1 MAEIHYHYG
10 MSETPSRQS
19 ANRQSGGRRK
29 EGSPS
34 APTLET
40 AEGKTSQRASGDITG
55 FQRLLT
61 TAQIDAD
68 VAGIV
73 ADPASAD
80 ARLTTLLREALDRWG
95 YGLHHLDH
103 RAVLSDAGELQFF
116 AGKTLVGRAGE
127 DAEQLARSY
136 ASLSAPNAEGLSDW
150 SVLGEGYRTPIRNAA
165 QLRVL
170 IEDARDFET
179 LWTPERG
186 LFLRL
191 WRRTENGQEVTAAEY
206 AQPVNAAQLLG
217 DAAWD
222 AIQGIKDR
230 ALQRELMERSAKGGL
245 LQAFLS
251 ARHKDAER
259 NLGSLPETHFTVQSN
274 VVRVTGPAAR
284 DYAAVR
290 AAQKESADGLRAM
303 QERAVKGMAELLRS
317 DLR

>member
-1 MAEIHYHYG
+1 MHYHYG
-10 MSETPSRQS
+10 MSETSSRQS
-19 ANRQSGGRRK
+19 ANRQAGGRRK
-29 EGSPS
+29 EAS
-34 APTLET
+34 APAAAAAPT
-40 AEGKTSQRASGDITG
+40 AEQTSRTVSGDVTG

-80 ARLTTLLREALDRWG
+80 ARLTDLLRAALDRWG
-95 YGLHHLDH
+95 HGLHHLDH
-103 RAVLSDAGELQFF
+103 RAVLTDAGEIQFF

-127 DAEQLARSY
+127 DAEHLARSY

-191 WRRTENGQEVTAAEY
+191 WRRTENGQEVTAVEY
-206 AQPVNAAQLLG
+206 VQPVNAAQLLG

-259 NLGSLPETHFTVQSN
+259 HLGSLPETHFTVQSN
-274 VVRVTGPAAR
+274 VMRLTGADAR

-290 AAQKESADGLRAM
+290 TAQKETADELKAM
-303 QERAVKGMAELLRS
+303 QDRAVKGMVELLRS

>member
-1 MAEIHYHYG
+1 MHYHYG
-10 MSETPSRQS
+10 MSETSSRQS
-19 ANRQSGGRRK
+19 ANRQAGGRRK
-29 EGSPS
+29 EAS
-34 APTLET
+34 APAAAAAPT
-40 AEGKTSQRASGDITG
+40 AEQSSQTVSGDVTG
-55 FQRLLT
+55 FQRLLA

-80 ARLTTLLREALDRWG
+80 ARLTDLLRAALDRWG
-95 YGLHHLDH
+95 HGLHHLDH
-103 RAVLSDAGELQFF
+103 RAVLTDAGEIQFF

-127 DAEQLARSY
+127 DAEHLARSY

-191 WRRTENGQEVTAAEY
+191 WRRTENGQEVTAVEY
-206 AQPVNAAQLLG
+206 VQPVNAAQLLG

-259 NLGSLPETHFTVQSN
+259 HLGSLPETHFTVQSN
-274 VVRVTGPAAR
+274 VMRLTGADAR

-290 AAQKESADGLRAM
+290 TAQKETADELKAM
-303 QERAVKGMAELLRS
+303 QDRAVKGMVELLRS

>member
-1 MAEIHYHYG
+1 MHYHYG
-10 MSETPSRQS
+10 MSETSSRQS
-19 ANRQSGGRRK
+19 ANRQAGGRRK
-29 EGSPS
+29 EAS
-34 APTLET
+34 APAAAAAPT
-40 AEGKTSQRASGDITG
+40 AEQSSQTVSGDVTG

-80 ARLTTLLREALDRWG
+80 ARLTDLLRAALDRWG
-95 YGLHHLDH
+95 HGLHHLDH
-103 RAVLSDAGELQFF
+103 RAVLTDAGEIQFF

-127 DAEQLARSY
+127 DAEHLARSY

-191 WRRTENGQEVTAAEY
+191 WRRTENGQEVTAVEY
-206 AQPVNAAQLLG
+206 VQPVNAAQLLG

-259 NLGSLPETHFTVQSN
+259 HLGSLPETHFTVQSN
-274 VVRVTGPAAR
+274 VTRLTGADAR

-290 AAQKESADGLRAM
+290 TAQKETADELKAM
-303 QERAVKGMAELLRS
+303 QDRAVKGMVELLRS

>member
-1 MAEIHYHYG
+1 MHYHYG
-10 MSETPSRQS
+10 MSETSSRQS
-19 ANRQSGGRRK
+19 ANRQAGGRRK
-29 EGSPS
+29 EAS
-34 APTLET
+34 APAAAAAPT
-40 AEGKTSQRASGDITG
+40 AEQSSQTVSGDVTG
-55 FQRLLT
+55 FQRLLA

-68 VAGIV
+68 IAGIV

-80 ARLTTLLREALDRWG
+80 ARLTDLLRAALDRWG
-95 YGLHHLDH
+95 HGLHHLDH
-103 RAVLSDAGELQFF
+103 RAVLTDAGEIQFF

-127 DAEQLARSY
+127 DAEHLARSY

-191 WRRTENGQEVTAAEY
+191 WRRTENGQEVTAVEY
-206 AQPVNAAQLLG
+206 VQPVNAAQLLG

-259 NLGSLPETHFTVQSN
+259 HLGSLPETHFTVQSN
-274 VVRVTGPAAR
+274 VTRLTGADAR

-290 AAQKESADGLRAM
+290 TAQKETADELKAM
-303 QERAVKGMAELLRS
+303 QDRAVKGMVELLRS

>member
-1 MAEIHYHYG
+1 MHYHYG
-10 MSETPSRQS
+10 MSETSSRQS

-29 EGSPS
+29 EAS
-34 APTLET
+34 APAAAAAPT
-40 AEGKTSQRASGDITG
+40 AEQTSRTVSGDVTG
-55 FQRLLT
+55 FQRLLA

-80 ARLTTLLREALDRWG
+80 ARLTDLLRAALDRWG
-95 YGLHHLDH
+95 HGLHHLDH
-103 RAVLSDAGELQFF
+103 RAVLTDAGEIQFF

-127 DAEQLARSY
+127 DAEHLARSY

-191 WRRTENGQEVTAAEY
+191 WRRTENGQEVTAVEY
-206 AQPVNAAQLLG
+206 VQPVNAAQLLG

-259 NLGSLPETHFTVQSN
+259 HLGSLPETHFTVQSN
-274 VVRVTGPAAR
+274 VMRLTGADAR

-290 AAQKESADGLRAM
+290 TAQKETADELKAM
-303 QERAVKGMAELLRS
+303 QDRAVKGMVELLRS

>member
-1 MAEIHYHYG
+1 MHYHYG
-10 MSETPSRQS
+10 MSETSSRQS

-29 EGSPS
+29 EAS
-34 APTLET
+34 APAAAAAPT
-40 AEGKTSQRASGDITG
+40 AEQSSQTVSGDVTG

-80 ARLTTLLREALDRWG
+80 ARLTDLLRAALDRWG
-95 YGLHHLDH
+95 HGLHHLDH
-103 RAVLSDAGELQFF
+103 RAVLTDAGEIQFF

-127 DAEQLARSY
+127 DAEHLARSY

-191 WRRTENGQEVTAAEY
+191 WRRTENGQEVTAVEY
-206 AQPVNAAQLLG
+206 VQPVNAAQLLG

-259 NLGSLPETHFTVQSN
+259 HLGSLPETHFTVQSN
-274 VVRVTGPAAR
+274 VMRLTGADAR

-290 AAQKESADGLRAM
+290 TAQKETADELKAM
-303 QERAVKGMAELLRS
+303 QDRAVKGMVELLRS

>member
-1 MAEIHYHYG
+1 MLYHYG

-19 ANRQSGGRRK
+19 ANRQPGGRRK
-29 EGSPS
+29 DAPAAATPGEKS
-34 APTLET
+34 A
-40 AEGKTSQRASGDITG
+40 AQASSDVTG

-68 VAGIV
+68 VAAIV
-73 ADPASAD
+73 ANPASAD
-80 ARLTTLLREALDRWG
+80 ARLTDLLRAALDRWG
-95 YGLHHLDH
+95 HGLHHLEH
-103 RAVLSDAGELQFF
+103 RAALTDAGEIQFF
-116 AGKTLVGRAGE
+116 AGKTVVGRAGE
-127 DAEQLARSY
+127 DAEHLARSY

-191 WRRTENGQEVTAAEY
+191 WRRTENGQEVTATEY

-259 NLGSLPETHFTVQSN
+259 HLGSLPETHFTVQSN
-274 VVRVTGPAAR
+274 VTRLTGADAR
-284 DYAAVR
+284 DFAAVR
-290 AAQKESADGLRAM
+290 AAQKDTADELKAM
-303 QERAVKGMAELLRS
+303 QERAVKGMVELLRS

>member
-1 MAEIHYHYG
+1 MHYHYG
-10 MSETPSRQS
+10 MSETSSRQS
-19 ANRQSGGRRK
+19 ANRQAGGRRK
-29 EGSPS
+29 EAS
-34 APTLET
+34 APAAAAAPT
-40 AEGKTSQRASGDITG
+40 AEQSSQTVSGDVTG
-55 FQRLLT
+55 FQRLLA

-80 ARLTTLLREALDRWG
+80 ARLTDLLRAALDRWG
-95 YGLHHLDH
+95 HGLHHLDH
-103 RAVLSDAGELQFF
+103 RAVLTDAGEIQFF
-116 AGKTLVGRAGE
+116 SGKTLVGRAGE
-127 DAEQLARSY
+127 DAEHLARSY

-191 WRRTENGQEVTAAEY
+191 WRRTENGQEVTAVEY
-206 AQPVNAAQLLG
+206 VQPVNAAQLLG

-259 NLGSLPETHFTVQSN
+259 HLGSLPETHFTVQSN
-274 VVRVTGPAAR
+274 VMRLTGADAR

-290 AAQKESADGLRAM
+290 TAQKETADELKAM
-303 QERAVKGMAELLRS
+303 QDRAVKGMVELLRS

>member
-1 MAEIHYHYG
+1 MLYYYG
-10 MSETPSRQS
+10 MSETPSKQS
-19 ANRQSGGRRK
+19 ANRQAGGRRK
-29 EGSPS
+29 EAS
-34 APTLET
+34 APAAT
-40 AEGKTSQRASGDITG
+40 ATPGEKAAPKASGEVTG
-55 FQRLLT
+55 FQRLLA

-68 VAGIV
+68 VASIV

-80 ARLTTLLREALDRWG
+80 ARLTELLRRALDRWG
-95 YGLHHLDH
+95 HGLHHLDH
-103 RAVLSDAGELQFF
+103 RAVLNDAGEIAFF
-116 AGKTLVGRAGE
+116 AGKTQVGRAGE
-127 DAEQLARSY
+127 DAEHLARSY
-136 ASLSAPNAEGLSDW
+136 ASLSAPNADGLSDW
-150 SVLGEGYRTPIRNAA
+150 SVLGEGYRTPVRNAA

-191 WRRTENGQEVTAAEY
+191 WRRTENGQEVMATEY

-259 NLGSLPETHFTVQSN
+259 HLGSLPETHFTVQSN
-274 VVRVTGPAAR
+274 VTRLTGADAR

-290 AAQKESADGLRAM
+290 AAQKDTADELKAM
-303 QERAVKGMAELLRS
+303 QDRAVKGMVELLRS

>member
-1 MAEIHYHYG
+1 MHYHYG
-10 MSETPSRQS
+10 MSETSSRQS
-19 ANRQSGGRRK
+19 ANRQAGGRRK
-29 EGSPS
+29 EAS
-34 APTLET
+34 APAAAAAPT
-40 AEGKTSQRASGDITG
+40 AEQSSQTVSGDVTG

-80 ARLTTLLREALDRWG
+80 ARLTDLLRAALDRWG
-95 YGLHHLDH
+95 HGLHHLDH
-103 RAVLSDAGELQFF
+103 RAVLTDAGEIQFF

-127 DAEQLARSY
+127 DAEHLARSY

-191 WRRTENGQEVTAAEY
+191 WRRTENGQEVTAVEY
-206 AQPVNAAQLLG
+206 VQPVNAAQLLG

-259 NLGSLPETHFTVQSN
+259 HLGSLPETHFTVQSN
-274 VVRVTGPAAR
+274 VMRLTGADAR

-290 AAQKESADGLRAM
+290 TAQKETADELKAM
-303 QERAVKGMAELLRS
+303 QDRAVKGMVELLRS